1 MNLDALIDSDLRE
14 KDTNSYLADI
24 LKAENERQKNTIN
37 LIASENY
44 PSEIVR
50 LIQASSLT
58 SKYTEGYPGKR
69 YYGGC
74 EFYDELE
81 CYCQELW
88 KDVFSTTY
96 HVNVQPHSGTS
107 ANLAAIAAV
116 VNPGETILSMSLDAG
131 GHLSHGARVSQ
142 VGKLY
147 NIINYGVDQ
156 DGWIDYDEVA
166 KLADQWRPK
175 LIICGASAYSRK
187 IDYFRFA
194 EIARS
199 VDAYL
204 LADIA
209 HIAGLIAANK
219 LPSPFDIAD
228 IITTTTQKTLRGP
241 RGGLVFCIP
250 ELAKKIDSAVFPGTQ
265 GGSLMNVIAA
275 KAACAEEVLEPEFID
290 YIDEVM
296 YNAKTMAERFMSR
309 GYNVITGGTDNHMF
323 LVDLRGTGL
332 TGIDVQNELER
343 NGITLNKNAIPNDP
357 LPPSKTSGIR
367 IGTPAMTTR
376 GWDAY
381 NFCMCADNICNILDK
396 MRAAL

>member
-1 MNLDALIDSDLRE
+1 MKSEFMYTPLDEIYNKELR
-14 KDTNSYLADI
+14 
-24 LKAENERQKNTIN
+24 RQASTVE
-37 LIASENY
+37 LIASENFVSPRVLKY
-44 PSEIVR
+44 LGSEF
-50 LIQASSLT
+50 T
-58 SKYTEGYPGKR
+58 NKYTEGYPGKR

-81 CYCQELW
+81 TYCQELW

-107 ANLAAIAAV
+107 ANLAAISAV
-116 VNPGETILSMSLDAG
+116 VNPGETILSMSLDCG

-147 NIINYGVDQ
+147 NIVNYGVDD
-156 DGWIDYDEVA
+156 DGWIDYNEVA
-166 KLADQWRPK
+166 KLADQCQPK

-187 IDYFRFA
+187 IDYIRFA

-199 VDAYL
+199 VNAYL

-209 HIAGLIAANK
+209 HVAGLIAANK
-219 LPSPFDIAD
+219 LPSPFGYAD
-228 IITTTTQKTLRGP
+228 IITSTTQKTLRGP
-241 RGGLVFCIP
+241 RGGLIFCIP

-296 YNAKTMAERFMSR
+296 YNAKAMAERFMFH

-343 NGITLNKNAIPNDP
+343 NDITLNKNAIPNDP

-367 IGTPAMTTR
+367 IGTPAMTTK
-376 GWDAY
+376 GWKSYD
-381 NFCMCADNICNILDK
+381 FCECADNICYTLDE

>member
-1 MNLDALIDSDLRE
+1 MKSEFMYTLLDEIYNKELR
-14 KDTNSYLADI
+14 
-24 LKAENERQKNTIN
+24 RQASTVE
-37 LIASENY
+37 LIASENFVSPRVLKY
-44 PSEIVR
+44 LGSEF
-50 LIQASSLT
+50 T
-58 SKYTEGYPGKR
+58 NKYTEGYPGKR

-74 EFYDELE
+74 EFYDKLE
-81 CYCQELW
+81 TYCQELW

-107 ANLAAIAAV
+107 ANLAAISAV
-116 VNPGETILSMSLDAG
+116 VNPGETILSMSLDSG
-131 GHLSHGARVSQ
+131 GHLSHGALVSQ

-147 NIINYGVDQ
+147 NIVNYGVDD
-156 DGWIDYDEVA
+156 DGWIDYDKIA
-166 KLADQWRPK
+166 KLAGQCQPK

-187 IDYFRFA
+187 IDYIRFA

-199 VDAYL
+199 VNAYL

-209 HIAGLIAANK
+209 HVAGLIAVNK
-219 LPSPFDIAD
+219 LPSPFGYAD
-228 IITTTTQKTLRGP
+228 IITSTTQKTLRGP
-241 RGGLVFCIP
+241 RGGLIFCIP

-275 KAACAEEVLEPEFID
+275 KAACAEEVLEPKFID

-296 YNAKTMAERFMSR
+296 YNAKAMAERFMSH

-332 TGIDVQNELER
+332 TGIDVQNELEK
-343 NGITLNKNAIPNDP
+343 NDVTLNKNAIPNDP

-367 IGTPAMTTR
+367 IGTPAMTTK
-376 GWDAY
+376 GWRAY
-381 NFCMCADNICNILDK
+381 DFCMCADNICNTLDE

>member
-1 MNLDALIDSDLRE
+1 MRSEFMYTPLDKIYDKELR
-14 KDTNSYLADI
+14 
-24 LKAENERQKNTIN
+24 RQASTVE
-37 LIASENY
+37 LIASENFVSPRVLKY
-44 PSEIVR
+44 LGSEF
-50 LIQASSLT
+50 T

-81 CYCQELW
+81 TYCQNLW

-107 ANLAAIAAV
+107 ANLAAISTV
-116 VNPGETILSMSLDAG
+116 VNPGDTILSMSLDCG

-147 NIINYGVDQ
+147 NIINYGVDD
-156 DGWIDYDEVA
+156 DGWIDYNEVA
-166 KLADQWRPK
+166 KLADQWQPK

-187 IDYFRFA
+187 IDYIRFA

-199 VDAYL
+199 VNAYL

-209 HIAGLIAANK
+209 HVAGLIAANK
-219 LPSPFDIAD
+219 LPSPFGYAD
-228 IITTTTQKTLRGP
+228 IITSTTQKTLRGP
-241 RGGLVFCIP
+241 RGGLIFCIP

-275 KAACAEEVLEPEFID
+275 KAACAEEVLEPEFVD

-296 YNAKTMAERFMSR
+296 YNAKIMAERFISH

-332 TGIDVQNELER
+332 TGIDVQNELEK
-343 NGITLNKNAIPNDP
+343 NNITLNKNAIPNDP

-376 GWDAY
+376 GWKAH
-381 NFCMCADNICNILDK
+381 NFCWCADNICKILDE

>member
-1 MNLDALIDSDLRE
+1 MKSEFMYTPLDEIYNKELR
-14 KDTNSYLADI
+14 
-24 LKAENERQKNTIN
+24 RQASTVE
-37 LIASENY
+37 LIASENFVSPRVLKY
-44 PSEIVR
+44 LGSEF
-50 LIQASSLT
+50 T
-58 SKYTEGYPGKR
+58 NKYTEGYPGKR

-81 CYCQELW
+81 TYCQELW

-107 ANLAAIAAV
+107 ANLAAISAV
-116 VNPGETILSMSLDAG
+116 VNPGETILSMSLDCG
-131 GHLSHGARVSQ
+131 GHLSHGAQVSQ

-147 NIINYGVDQ
+147 NIVNYGVDD
-156 DGWIDYDEVA
+156 DGWIDYDEVT
-166 KLADQWRPK
+166 KLANQYQPK

-187 IDYFRFA
+187 IDYIRFA

-199 VDAYL
+199 VNAYL

-209 HIAGLIAANK
+209 HVAGLIAANK
-219 LPSPFDIAD
+219 LPSPFGYAD
-228 IITTTTQKTLRGP
+228 IITSTTQKTLRGP
-241 RGGLVFCIP
+241 RGGLIFCIP
-250 ELAKKIDSAVFPGTQ
+250 ELAKKIDSAVFPGAQ

-275 KAACAEEVLEPEFID
+275 KAACAEEALEPEFVD

-296 YNAKTMAERFMSR
+296 YNAKAMAARFMSH

-323 LVDLRGTGL
+323 LVDLQGTGL

-376 GWDAY
+376 DWKSY
-381 NFCMCADNICNILDK
+381 NFCECADNICKTLDE

>member
-1 MNLDALIDSDLRE
+1 MKSEFMYTPLDEIYNKELW
-14 KDTNSYLADI
+14 
-24 LKAENERQKNTIN
+24 RQATTVE
-37 LIASENY
+37 LIASENFVSSRILKY
-44 PSEIVR
+44 LGSEF
-50 LIQASSLT
+50 T
-58 SKYTEGYPGKR
+58 NKYTEGYPGKR

-81 CYCQELW
+81 TYCQELW

-107 ANLAAIAAV
+107 ANLAAISAV
-116 VNPGETILSMSLDAG
+116 VNPGETILSMSLDCG

-147 NIINYGVDQ
+147 NIVNYGVDD
-156 DGWIDYDEVA
+156 DGWIDYDEVT
-166 KLADQWRPK
+166 KLANQCQPK

-187 IDYFRFA
+187 IDYIRFA

-199 VDAYL
+199 VNAYL

-209 HIAGLIAANK
+209 HVAGLIAANK
-219 LPSPFDIAD
+219 LPSPFGYAD
-228 IITTTTQKTLRGP
+228 IITSTTQKTLRGP
-241 RGGLVFCIP
+241 RGGLIFCIP

-290 YIDEVM
+290 YIDDVM
-296 YNAKTMAERFMSR
+296 YNAKAMAERFMFH

-332 TGIDVQNELER
+332 TGIDVQNELEK
-343 NGITLNKNAIPNDP
+343 NDVTLNKNAIPNDP

-376 GWDAY
+376 GWKSY
-381 NFCMCADNICNILDK
+381 NFCECADNICKTLDE

>member
-1 MNLDALIDSDLRE
+1 MRSEFMYTPLDEIYNKELW
-14 KDTNSYLADI
+14 
-24 LKAENERQKNTIN
+24 RQATTVE
-37 LIASENY
+37 LIASENFVSPRVLKY
-44 PSEIVR
+44 LGSEF
-50 LIQASSLT
+50 T
-58 SKYTEGYPGKR
+58 NKYTEGYPGKR

-74 EFYDELE
+74 EFYDKLE
-81 CYCQELW
+81 TYCQNLW

-107 ANLAAIAAV
+107 ANLAAISAV
-116 VNPGETILSMSLDAG
+116 VNPGETILSMSLDSG

-147 NIINYGVDQ
+147 NIVNYGVDD
-156 DGWIDYDEVA
+156 DGWIDYDKVA
-166 KLADQWRPK
+166 KLADQWQPK

-187 IDYFRFA
+187 IDYIRFA

-199 VDAYL
+199 VNAYL

-209 HIAGLIAANK
+209 HVAGLIAANK
-219 LPSPFDIAD
+219 LPSPFGYAD
-228 IITTTTQKTLRGP
+228 IITSTTQKTLRGP
-241 RGGLVFCIP
+241 RGGLIFCIP

-296 YNAKTMAERFMSR
+296 YNAKAMAERFMSH

-332 TGIDVQNELER
+332 TGIDVQNELEK
-343 NGITLNKNAIPNDP
+343 NDVTLNKNAIPNDP

-376 GWDAY
+376 GWRAY
-381 NFCMCADNICNILDK
+381 DFCMCADNICNTLDE

>member
-1 MNLDALIDSDLRE
+1 MRSEFMYTPLDDIYDKELR
-14 KDTNSYLADI
+14 
-24 LKAENERQKNTIN
+24 RQASMVE
-37 LIASENY
+37 LIASENFVSPRILKY
-44 PSEIVR
+44 LGSEF
-50 LIQASSLT
+50 T

-74 EFYDELE
+74 EFYDKLE
-81 CYCQELW
+81 TYCQQLW

-107 ANLAAIAAV
+107 ANLAAISAV
-116 VNPGETILSMSLDAG
+116 VNPGETILSMNLDAG

-147 NIINYGVDQ
+147 NIINYGVDD
-156 DGWIDYDEVA
+156 DGWIDYDKVA
-166 KLADQWRPK
+166 KLADQCQPK

-187 IDYFRFA
+187 IDYIRFA

-199 VDAYL
+199 VNAYL

-209 HIAGLIAANK
+209 HVAGLIAANQ
-219 LPSPFDIAD
+219 LPSPFGYAD
-228 IITTTTQKTLRGP
+228 IITSTTQKTLRGP
-241 RGGLVFCIP
+241 RGGLIFCIP

-275 KAACAEEVLEPEFID
+275 KAACAEEVLEPEFIN

-296 YNAKTMAERFMSR
+296 YNAKAMAERFMSH

-343 NGITLNKNAIPNDP
+343 NNITLNKNAIPNDP
-357 LPPSKTSGIR
+357 LPPSKTSGVR

-376 GWDAY
+376 GWEAY
-381 NFCMCADNICNILDK
+381 DFCECADNICKILDE

>member
-1 MNLDALIDSDLRE
+1 MRSEFMYTPLDDIYNKELR
-14 KDTNSYLADI
+14 
-24 LKAENERQKNTIN
+24 RQATMVE
-37 LIASENY
+37 LIASENFVSPRVLKY
-44 PSEIVR
+44 LGSEF
-50 LIQASSLT
+50 T
-58 SKYTEGYPGKR
+58 NKYTEGYPGKR

-107 ANLAAIAAV
+107 ANLAAISAV
-116 VNPGETILSMSLDAG
+116 VNPGETILSMSLDCG

-147 NIINYGVDQ
+147 NIINYGVDD
-156 DGWIDYDEVA
+156 DGWIDYNEVA
-166 KLADQWRPK
+166 KLADQWQPK

-187 IDYFRFA
+187 IDYIRFA

-199 VDAYL
+199 VNAYL

-209 HIAGLIAANK
+209 HVAGLIAANK
-219 LPSPFDIAD
+219 LPSPFGYAD
-228 IITTTTQKTLRGP
+228 IITSTTQKTLRGP
-241 RGGLVFCIP
+241 RGGLIFCIP

-296 YNAKTMAERFMSR
+296 YNAKVMAERFMSH
-309 GYNVITGGTDNHMF
+309 GYNVITSGTDNHMF

-343 NGITLNKNAIPNDP
+343 NDITLNKNAIPNDP
-357 LPPSKTSGIR
+357 LPPNKTSGIR

-376 GWDAY
+376 GWKAHD
-381 NFCMCADNICNILDK
+381 FCWCADNICKTLDE

>member
-1 MNLDALIDSDLRE
+1 MKSEFMYTLLDEIYNKELR
-14 KDTNSYLADI
+14 
-24 LKAENERQKNTIN
+24 RQASTVE
-37 LIASENY
+37 LIASENFVSPRVLKY
-44 PSEIVR
+44 LGSEF
-50 LIQASSLT
+50 T

-81 CYCQELW
+81 TYCQELW

-107 ANLAAIAAV
+107 ANLAAISAV
-116 VNPGETILSMSLDAG
+116 VNPGETILSMSLDCG

-147 NIINYGVDQ
+147 NIVNYGVDD
-156 DGWIDYDEVA
+156 DGWIDYDKVA
-166 KLADQWRPK
+166 KLADQCQPK

-187 IDYFRFA
+187 IDYIRFA

-199 VDAYL
+199 VNAYL

-209 HIAGLIAANK
+209 HVAGLIAANK
-219 LPSPFDIAD
+219 LPSPFGYAD
-228 IITTTTQKTLRGP
+228 IITSTTQKTLRGP
-241 RGGLVFCIP
+241 RGGLIFCVP

-275 KAACAEEVLEPEFID
+275 KAACAEEALEPEFVD

-296 YNAKTMAERFMSR
+296 YNAKAMAARFMSH
-309 GYNVITGGTDNHMF
+309 GYNVITDGTDNHMF
-323 LVDLRGTGL
+323 LVDLQGTGL

-376 GWDAY
+376 GWKSY
-381 NFCMCADNICNILDK
+381 NFCECADNICKTLDE

>member
-1 MNLDALIDSDLRE
+1 MRSEFMYTPLDKIYDKELW
-14 KDTNSYLADI
+14 
-24 LKAENERQKNTIN
+24 RQASTVE
-37 LIASENY
+37 LIASENFVSPRVLKY
-44 PSEIVR
+44 LGSEF
-50 LIQASSLT
+50 T
-58 SKYTEGYPGKR
+58 NKYTEGYPGKR

-107 ANLAAIAAV
+107 ANLAAISAV
-116 VNPGETILSMSLDAG
+116 VNPGETILSMSLDCG

-147 NIINYGVDQ
+147 NIVNYGVDD
-156 DGWIDYDEVA
+156 DGWIDYDKVA
-166 KLADQWRPK
+166 KLANQCQPK

-187 IDYFRFA
+187 IDYIRFA

-199 VDAYL
+199 VNAYL
-204 LADIA
+204 LTDIA
-209 HIAGLIAANK
+209 HVAGLIAANK
-219 LPSPFDIAD
+219 LPSPFGYAD
-228 IITTTTQKTLRGP
+228 IITSTTQKTLRGP
-241 RGGLVFCIP
+241 RGGLIFCIP

-290 YIDEVM
+290 YINEVM
-296 YNAKTMAERFMSR
+296 YNAKAMAERFMSH

-343 NGITLNKNAIPNDP
+343 NDITLNKNAIPNDP

-376 GWDAY
+376 GWKAHD
-381 NFCMCADNICNILDK
+381 FCWCADNICKILDE

>member
-1 MNLDALIDSDLRE
+1 MKSEFMYTPLDEIYAKELR
-14 KDTNSYLADI
+14 
-24 LKAENERQKNTIN
+24 RQASTVE
-37 LIASENY
+37 LIASENFVSPRILKY
-44 PSEIVR
+44 LGSEF
-50 LIQASSLT
+50 T
-58 SKYTEGYPGKR
+58 CKYTEGYPGKR

-74 EFYDELE
+74 EFYDSLE
-81 CYCQELW
+81 TYCQELW

-116 VNPGETILSMSLDAG
+116 VNPGETILSMSLDCG

-187 IDYFRFA
+187 INYIRFA

-199 VDAYL
+199 VNAYL

-209 HIAGLIAANK
+209 HVAGLIAAYK
-219 LPSPFDIAD
+219 LPSPFGYAD
-228 IITTTTQKTLRGP
+228 IITSTTQKTLRGP
-241 RGGLVFCIP
+241 RGGLIFCIP
-250 ELAKKIDSAVFPGTQ
+250 ELAKKIDSAVFPGIQ

-275 KAACAEEVLEPEFID
+275 KAACAEEALEPEFTD
-290 YIDEVM
+290 YINEVI
-296 YNAKTMAERFMSR
+296 YNAKAMAERFMSR

-376 GWDAY
+376 GWQAY
-381 NFCMCADNICNILDK
+381 DFCTCADNICNILDK

>member
-1 MNLDALIDSDLRE
+1 MRSEFMYTPLD
-14 KDTNSYLADI
+14 DI
-24 LKAENERQKNTIN
+24 YNKELQRQASTVE
-37 LIASENY
+37 LIASENFVSPRVLKY
-44 PSEIVR
+44 LGSEF
-50 LIQASSLT
+50 T
-58 SKYTEGYPGKR
+58 NKYTEGYPGKR

-96 HVNVQPHSGTS
+96 HVNVQPHSGTT
-107 ANLAAIAAV
+107 ANLAAISAV
-116 VNPGETILSMSLDAG
+116 VNPGETILSMSLDCG

-147 NIINYGVDQ
+147 NIVNYGVDD
-156 DGWIDYDEVA
+156 DGWIDYNEVA
-166 KLADQWRPK
+166 KLADQWQPK

-187 IDYFRFA
+187 IDYIRFA

-199 VDAYL
+199 VNAYL

-209 HIAGLIAANK
+209 HVAGLIAANK
-219 LPSPFDIAD
+219 LPSPFGYAD
-228 IITTTTQKTLRGP
+228 IITSTTQKTLRGP
-241 RGGLVFCIP
+241 RGGLIFCIP

-275 KAACAEEVLEPEFID
+275 KAACAEEVFEPEFRD

-296 YNAKTMAERFMSR
+296 YNAKAMAERFMSH

-332 TGIDVQNELER
+332 TGIDVQNELEK
-343 NGITLNKNAIPNDP
+343 NNITLNKNAIPNDP

-376 GWDAY
+376 GWKAY
-381 NFCMCADNICNILDK
+381 DFCWYADKICKILDE

>member
-1 MNLDALIDSDLRE
+1 MRSEFMYTPLDKIYNKELR
-14 KDTNSYLADI
+14 
-24 LKAENERQKNTIN
+24 RQASTIE
-37 LIASENY
+37 LIASENFVSPRVLKY
-44 PSEIVR
+44 LGSEF
-50 LIQASSLT
+50 T

-81 CYCQELW
+81 TYCQELW

-107 ANLAAIAAV
+107 ANLAAISAV
-116 VNPGETILSMSLDAG
+116 VNPGETILSMSLDSG

-147 NIINYGVDQ
+147 NIVSYGVDD
-156 DGWIDYDEVA
+156 DGWINYDKVA
-166 KLADQWRPK
+166 KLADQCQPK

-187 IDYFRFA
+187 IDYIRFA

-199 VDAYL
+199 VNAYL

-209 HIAGLIAANK
+209 HVAGLIAANK
-219 LPSPFDIAD
+219 LPSPFGYAD
-228 IITTTTQKTLRGP
+228 IITSTTQKTLRGP
-241 RGGLVFCIP
+241 RGGLIFCAP

-296 YNAKTMAERFMSR
+296 YNAKAMAERFMFH
-309 GYNVITGGTDNHMF
+309 GYNVITRGTDNHMF

-343 NGITLNKNAIPNDP
+343 NDITLNKNAIPNDP

-376 GWDAY
+376 GWKSH
-381 NFCMCADNICNILDK
+381 NFCECADNICKILDE

>member
-1 MNLDALIDSDLRE
+1 MRSEFMYTPLD
-14 KDTNSYLADI
+14 DI
-24 LKAENERQKNTIN
+24 YNKELWRQASTVE
-37 LIASENY
+37 LIASENFVSPRILKY
-44 PSEIVR
+44 LGSEF
-50 LIQASSLT
+50 T

-81 CYCQELW
+81 TYCQDLW

-107 ANLAAIAAV
+107 ANLAAISAV
-116 VNPGETILSMSLDAG
+116 VNPGETILSMSLDCG

-147 NIINYGVDQ
+147 NIINYGVDD
-156 DGWIDYDEVA
+156 DGWIDYNEVA
-166 KLADQWRPK
+166 KLADQWQPK

-187 IDYFRFA
+187 IDYIRFA

-199 VDAYL
+199 VNAYL

-209 HIAGLIAANK
+209 HVAGLIAANQ
-219 LPSPFDIAD
+219 LPSPFGYAD
-228 IITTTTQKTLRGP
+228 IITSTTQKTLRGP
-241 RGGLVFCIP
+241 RGGLIFCIP

-296 YNAKTMAERFMSR
+296 YNAKAMAERFMSH

-343 NGITLNKNAIPNDP
+343 NDITLNKNAIPNDP

-376 GWDAY
+376 GWKAHD
-381 NFCMCADNICNILDK
+381 FCWCADNICKILDE

>member
-1 MNLDALIDSDLRE
+1 MKSEFMYTPLDDIYDKELR
-14 KDTNSYLADI
+14 
-24 LKAENERQKNTIN
+24 RQASTVE
-37 LIASENY
+37 LIASENFVSPRVLKY
-44 PSEIVR
+44 LGSEF
-50 LIQASSLT
+50 T
-58 SKYTEGYPGKR
+58 NKYTEGYPGKR

-74 EFYDELE
+74 EFYDKLE
-81 CYCQELW
+81 TYCQELW

-107 ANLAAIAAV
+107 ANLAAISAV
-116 VNPGETILSMSLDAG
+116 VNPGETILSMSLDSG
-131 GHLSHGARVSQ
+131 GHLSHGALVSQ

-147 NIINYGVDQ
+147 NIVNYGVDD
-156 DGWIDYDEVA
+156 DGWIDYDKVA
-166 KLADQWRPK
+166 KLADQCQPK

-187 IDYFRFA
+187 IDYIRFA

-199 VDAYL
+199 VNAYL

-209 HIAGLIAANK
+209 HVAGLIAANK
-219 LPSPFDIAD
+219 LPSPFGYAD
-228 IITTTTQKTLRGP
+228 IITSTTQKTLRGP
-241 RGGLVFCIP
+241 RGGLIFCVP

-275 KAACAEEVLEPEFID
+275 KAACAEEALEPEFVD

-296 YNAKTMAERFMSR
+296 YNAKAMAARFMSH
-309 GYNVITGGTDNHMF
+309 GYNVITDGTDNHMF
-323 LVDLRGTGL
+323 LVDLQGTGL

-376 GWDAY
+376 GWKSY
-381 NFCMCADNICNILDK
+381 NFCECADNICKTLDE

>member
-1 MNLDALIDSDLRE
+1 MRSEFMYTPLDEIYDKELQ
-14 KDTNSYLADI
+14 
-24 LKAENERQKNTIN
+24 RQASTVE
-37 LIASENY
+37 LIASENFVSPRILKY
-44 PSEIVR
+44 LGSEF
-50 LIQASSLT
+50 T
-58 SKYTEGYPGKR
+58 NKYTEGYPGKR

-81 CYCQELW
+81 TYCQDLW

-107 ANLAAIAAV
+107 ANLAVISAV
-116 VNPGETILSMSLDAG
+116 VNPGETILSMSLDCG

-147 NIINYGVDQ
+147 NIVNYGVDN
-156 DGWIDYDEVA
+156 DGWIDYNKVA
-166 KLADQWRPK
+166 KLADQCQPK

-187 IDYFRFA
+187 IDYTRFA

-199 VDAYL
+199 VNAYL

-209 HIAGLIAANK
+209 HVAGLIAANK
-219 LPSPFDIAD
+219 LPSPFGYAD
-228 IITTTTQKTLRGP
+228 IITSTTQKTLRGP
-241 RGGLVFCIP
+241 RGGLILCIP

-296 YNAKTMAERFMSR
+296 YNAKAMAERFMSH

-343 NGITLNKNAIPNDP
+343 NDITLNKNAIPNDP

-376 GWDAY
+376 GWKSYD
-381 NFCMCADNICNILDK
+381 FCECADNICKILDE

>member
-1 MNLDALIDSDLRE
+1 MKSEFMYTPLDDIYDKELR
-14 KDTNSYLADI
+14 
-24 LKAENERQKNTIN
+24 RQASTVE
-37 LIASENY
+37 LIASENFVSPRVLKY
-44 PSEIVR
+44 LGSEF
-50 LIQASSLT
+50 T
-58 SKYTEGYPGKR
+58 NKYTEGYPGKR

-74 EFYDELE
+74 EFYDKLE
-81 CYCQELW
+81 TYCQELW

-107 ANLAAIAAV
+107 ANLAAISAV
-116 VNPGETILSMSLDAG
+116 VNPGETILSMSLDSG
-131 GHLSHGARVSQ
+131 GHLSHGALVSQ

-147 NIINYGVDQ
+147 NIVNYGVDD
-156 DGWIDYDEVA
+156 DGWIDYDKIA
-166 KLADQWRPK
+166 KLAGQCQPK

-187 IDYFRFA
+187 IDYIRFA

-199 VDAYL
+199 VNAYL

-209 HIAGLIAANK
+209 HVAGLIAVNK
-219 LPSPFDIAD
+219 LPSPFGYAD
-228 IITTTTQKTLRGP
+228 IITSTTQKTLRGP
-241 RGGLVFCIP
+241 RGGLIFCIP

-275 KAACAEEVLEPEFID
+275 KAACAEEALEPKFID

-296 YNAKTMAERFMSR
+296 YNAKAMAERFMSH

-332 TGIDVQNELER
+332 TGIDVQNELEK
-343 NGITLNKNAIPNDP
+343 NDVTLNKNAIPNDP

-367 IGTPAMTTR
+367 IGTPAMTTK
-376 GWDAY
+376 GWRAY
-381 NFCMCADNICNILDK
+381 DFCMCADNICNTLDE

>member
-1 MNLDALIDSDLRE
+1 MYTPLDKIYNKELR
-14 KDTNSYLADI
+14 
-24 LKAENERQKNTIN
+24 RQASTVE
-37 LIASENY
+37 LIASENFVSHRVLKY
-44 PSEIVR
+44 LGSEF
-50 LIQASSLT
+50 T
-58 SKYTEGYPGKR
+58 NKYTEGYPGKR

-81 CYCQELW
+81 AYCQELW

-107 ANLAAIAAV
+107 ANLAAISAV
-116 VNPGETILSMSLDAG
+116 VSPGETILSMSLDCG

-147 NIINYGVDQ
+147 NIVNYGVDD
-156 DGWIDYDEVA
+156 DGWIDYNEVA
-166 KLADQWRPK
+166 KLANQWQPK

-187 IDYFRFA
+187 IDYIRFA

-199 VDAYL
+199 VNAYL

-209 HIAGLIAANK
+209 HVAGLIATNK
-219 LPSPFDIAD
+219 LPSPFGYAD
-228 IITTTTQKTLRGP
+228 IITSTTQKTLRGP
-241 RGGLVFCIP
+241 RGGLIFCIP
-250 ELAKKIDSAVFPGTQ
+250 ELAKKIDSAVFPATQ

-296 YNAKTMAERFMSR
+296 YNAKVMAERFMSH

-332 TGIDVQNELER
+332 TGIDVQNELEK
-343 NGITLNKNAIPNDP
+343 NNITLNKNAIPNDP
-357 LPPSKTSGIR
+357 LPPNKTSGIR

-376 GWDAY
+376 GWKAH
-381 NFCMCADNICNILDK
+381 NFCWCADNICKILDE

>member
-1 MNLDALIDSDLRE
+1 MRSEFMYTPLDEIYNKELR
-14 KDTNSYLADI
+14 
-24 LKAENERQKNTIN
+24 RQASTVE
-37 LIASENY
+37 LIASENFVSPKVLKY
-44 PSEIVR
+44 LGSEF
-50 LIQASSLT
+50 T
-58 SKYTEGYPGKR
+58 NKYTEGYPGKR

-81 CYCQELW
+81 TYCQDLW
-88 KDVFSTTY
+88 KVVFSTTY

-107 ANLAAIAAV
+107 ANLAAISAV
-116 VNPGETILSMSLDAG
+116 VNPGETILSMSLDCG

-147 NIINYGVDQ
+147 NIVNYGVDD
-156 DGWIDYDEVA
+156 DGWIDYDKVA
-166 KLADQWRPK
+166 KLADQCQPK

-187 IDYFRFA
+187 IDYIRFA

-199 VDAYL
+199 VNAYL

-209 HIAGLIAANK
+209 HVAGLIAANK
-219 LPSPFDIAD
+219 LPSPFGYAD
-228 IITTTTQKTLRGP
+228 IITSTTQKTLRGP
-241 RGGLVFCIP
+241 RGGLIFCIP

-275 KAACAEEVLEPEFID
+275 KAACAEEALEPEFVD

-296 YNAKTMAERFMSR
+296 YNAKAMAERFMSH

-343 NGITLNKNAIPNDP
+343 NDITLNKNAIPNDP

-376 GWDAY
+376 GWKAY
-381 NFCMCADNICNILDK
+381 DFCKCADNICNTLDE

>member
-1 MNLDALIDSDLRE
+1 MRSEFMYTPLDEIYDKELR
-14 KDTNSYLADI
+14 
-24 LKAENERQKNTIN
+24 RQATTVE
-37 LIASENY
+37 LIASENFVSPRILKY
-44 PSEIVR
+44 LGSEF
-50 LIQASSLT
+50 T
-58 SKYTEGYPGKR
+58 NKYTEGYPGKR

-74 EFYDELE
+74 EFYDKLE
-81 CYCQELW
+81 TYCQELW

-107 ANLAAIAAV
+107 ANLAAISAV
-116 VNPGETILSMSLDAG
+116 VNSGETILSMSLDCG

-147 NIINYGVDQ
+147 NIVNYGVDD
-156 DGWIDYDEVA
+156 DGWIDYDKVA
-166 KLADQWRPK
+166 KLADRCQPK

-187 IDYFRFA
+187 IDYIRFA

-199 VDAYL
+199 VNAYL

-209 HIAGLIAANK
+209 HVAGLIAANQ
-219 LPSPFDIAD
+219 LPSPFGYAD
-228 IITTTTQKTLRGP
+228 IITSTTQKTLRGP
-241 RGGLVFCIP
+241 RGGLIFCIP

-296 YNAKTMAERFMSR
+296 YNARVMAERFMSN

-332 TGIDVQNELER
+332 TGIDVQNKLER
-343 NGITLNKNAIPNDP
+343 NDITLNKNAIPNDP

-376 GWDAY
+376 GWHAH
-381 NFCMCADNICNILDK
+381 NFCECADNICHILNE

>member
-1 MNLDALIDSDLRE
+1 MRSEFMYTPLDDIYNKELR
-14 KDTNSYLADI
+14 
-24 LKAENERQKNTIN
+24 RQATTVE
-37 LIASENY
+37 LIASENFVSPRVLKY
-44 PSEIVR
+44 LGSKF
-50 LIQASSLT
+50 T
-58 SKYTEGYPGKR
+58 NKYTEGYPGKR

-74 EFYDELE
+74 EFYDSLE

-107 ANLAAIAAV
+107 ANLAAISAV
-116 VNPGETILSMSLDAG
+116 VNPGETILSMSLDCG

-147 NIINYGVDQ
+147 NIINYGVDD
-156 DGWIDYDEVA
+156 DGWIDYNEVA
-166 KLADQWRPK
+166 KLADQWQPK

-187 IDYFRFA
+187 IDYIRFA

-199 VDAYL
+199 VNAYL

-209 HIAGLIAANK
+209 HVAGLIAANK
-219 LPSPFDIAD
+219 LPSPFGYAD
-228 IITTTTQKTLRGP
+228 IITSTTQKTLRGP
-241 RGGLVFCIP
+241 RGGLIFCIP

-296 YNAKTMAERFMSR
+296 YNAKVMAERFMSH

-343 NGITLNKNAIPNDP
+343 NDITLNKNAIPNDP

-367 IGTPAMTTR
+367 IGTSAMTTR
-376 GWDAY
+376 GWKAHD
-381 NFCMCADNICNILDK
+381 FCWCADNICKILDE

>member
-1 MNLDALIDSDLRE
+1 MGGAPQVKSEFMYTPLD
-14 KDTNSYLADI
+14 DI
-24 LKAENERQKNTIN
+24 YNKELQRQASTVE
-37 LIASENY
+37 LIASENFVSPRILKY
-44 PSEIVR
+44 LGSEF
-50 LIQASSLT
+50 T
-58 SKYTEGYPGKR
+58 CKYTEGYPGKR

-74 EFYDELE
+74 EFYDSLE

-107 ANLAAIAAV
+107 ANLAAISAV
-116 VNPGETILSMSLDAG
+116 VNPGETILSMSLDCG

-147 NIINYGVDQ
+147 NIINYGVDD
-156 DGWIDYDEVA
+156 DGWIDYNEVA
-166 KLADQWRPK
+166 KLADQWQPK

-187 IDYFRFA
+187 IDYIRFA
-194 EIARS
+194 EIARN
-199 VDAYL
+199 VNAYL

-209 HIAGLIAANK
+209 HIAGLIAANQ
-219 LPSPFDIAD
+219 LPSPFGYAD
-228 IITTTTQKTLRGP
+228 IITSTTQKTLRGP
-241 RGGLVFCIP
+241 RGGLIFCIP

-275 KAACAEEVLEPEFID
+275 KAACAEEVLESEFID

-296 YNAKTMAERFMSR
+296 YNAKAMAERFMSH

-343 NGITLNKNAIPNDP
+343 NDITLNKNAIPNDP

-376 GWDAY
+376 GWKAY
-381 NFCMCADNICNILDK
+381 DFCECADNICKILDE

>member
-1 MNLDALIDSDLRE
+1 MRSEFMYTPLD
-14 KDTNSYLADI
+14 DI
-24 LKAENERQKNTIN
+24 YNKELQRQASTVE
-37 LIASENY
+37 LIASENFVSPRVLKY
-44 PSEIVR
+44 LGSEF
-50 LIQASSLT
+50 T
-58 SKYTEGYPGKR
+58 NKYTEGYPGKR

-96 HVNVQPHSGTS
+96 HVNVQPHSGTT
-107 ANLAAIAAV
+107 ANLAAISAV
-116 VNPGETILSMSLDAG
+116 VNPGETILSMSLDCG

-147 NIINYGVDQ
+147 NIINYGVDD
-156 DGWIDYDEVA
+156 DGWIDYNEVA
-166 KLADQWRPK
+166 KLADQWQPK

-187 IDYFRFA
+187 IDYIRFA

-199 VDAYL
+199 VNAYL

-209 HIAGLIAANK
+209 HVAGLIAANK
-219 LPSPFDIAD
+219 LPSPFGYAD
-228 IITTTTQKTLRGP
+228 IITSTTQKTLRGP
-241 RGGLVFCIP
+241 RGGLIFCIP

-275 KAACAEEVLEPEFID
+275 KAACAEEVFEPEFRD

-296 YNAKTMAERFMSR
+296 YNAKAMAERFMSH

-332 TGIDVQNELER
+332 TGIDVQNELEK
-343 NGITLNKNAIPNDP
+343 NNITLNKNAIPNDP

-376 GWDAY
+376 GWKAY
-381 NFCMCADNICNILDK
+381 DFCWYADKICKILDE

>member
-1 MNLDALIDSDLRE
+1 MRSEFMYTPLDKIYDKELR
-14 KDTNSYLADI
+14 
-24 LKAENERQKNTIN
+24 RQATTVE
-37 LIASENY
+37 LIASENFVSPRVLKY
-44 PSEIVR
+44 LGSEF
-50 LIQASSLT
+50 T
-58 SKYTEGYPGKR
+58 NKYTEGYPGKR

-74 EFYDELE
+74 EFYDSLE

-107 ANLAAIAAV
+107 ANLAAISAV
-116 VNPGETILSMSLDAG
+116 VNPGETILSMSLDCG

-147 NIINYGVDQ
+147 NIVNYGVDD
-156 DGWIDYDEVA
+156 DGWIDYDKVA
-166 KLADQWRPK
+166 KLANQCQPK

-187 IDYFRFA
+187 IDYIRFA

-199 VDAYL
+199 VNAYL
-204 LADIA
+204 LTDIA
-209 HIAGLIAANK
+209 HVAGLIAANK
-219 LPSPFDIAD
+219 LPSPFGYAD
-228 IITTTTQKTLRGP
+228 IITSTTQKTLRGP
-241 RGGLVFCIP
+241 RGGLIFCIP

-290 YIDEVM
+290 YINEVM
-296 YNAKTMAERFMSR
+296 YNAKAMAERFMSH

-343 NGITLNKNAIPNDP
+343 NDITLNKNAIPNDP

-376 GWDAY
+376 GWKAHD
-381 NFCMCADNICNILDK
+381 FCWCADNICKILDE

>member
-1 MNLDALIDSDLRE
+1 MKSEFMYTPLDRIYDQELW
-14 KDTNSYLADI
+14 
-24 LKAENERQKNTIN
+24 RQASTVE
-37 LIASENY
+37 LIASENFVSPRILKY
-44 PSEIVR
+44 LGSEF
-50 LIQASSLT
+50 T
-58 SKYTEGYPGKR
+58 NKYTEGFPGKR

-81 CYCQELW
+81 TYCQELW
-88 KDVFSTTY
+88 KDVFSTIY

-107 ANLAAIAAV
+107 ANLAAISAV
-116 VNPGETILSMSLDAG
+116 VNPGETILSMSLDCG

-199 VDAYL
+199 VNAYL

-209 HIAGLIAANK
+209 HVAGLIAANK
-219 LPSPFDIAD
+219 LPSPFGCAD
-228 IITTTTQKTLRGP
+228 IITSTTQKTLRGP
-241 RGGLVFCIP
+241 RGGLIFCIS

-275 KAACAEEVLEPEFID
+275 KAACAEEVLEPEFTD

-296 YNAKTMAERFMSR
+296 YNAKAMAERFMSR
-309 GYNVITGGTDNHMF
+309 DYNVITGGTDNHMF

-332 TGIDVQNELER
+332 TGIDVQNELEK

-376 GWDAY
+376 GWEAY
-381 NFCMCADNICNILDK
+381 DFCMCADNICNILDK

>member
-1 MNLDALIDSDLRE
+1 MRPEFMYTPLDGIYDKELR
-14 KDTNSYLADI
+14 
-24 LKAENERQKNTIN
+24 RQASTVE
-37 LIASENY
+37 LIASENFVSPRILKY
-44 PSEIVR
+44 LGSEF
-50 LIQASSLT
+50 T
-58 SKYTEGYPGKR
+58 NKYTEGYPGRR

-74 EFYDELE
+74 EFYDQLE
-81 CYCQELW
+81 TYCQELW

-116 VNPGETILSMSLDAG
+116 ANPGETIFSMSLDCG

-187 IDYFRFA
+187 IDYIRFA

-199 VDAYL
+199 VNAYL

-209 HIAGLIAANK
+209 HVAGLIAANK
-219 LPSPFDIAD
+219 LPSPFGLAD

-241 RGGLVFCIP
+241 RGGLIFCIP

-275 KAACAEEVLEPEFID
+275 KAACAEEALEPEFTD

-296 YNAKTMAERFMSR
+296 YNAKAMAERFMSR

-332 TGIDVQNELER
+332 TGIDVQNELEED
-343 NGITLNKNAIPNDP
+343 GITLNKNAIPNDS

>member
-1 MNLDALIDSDLRE
+1 MRSEFMYTPLDEIYNKELR
-14 KDTNSYLADI
+14 
-24 LKAENERQKNTIN
+24 RQASTVE
-37 LIASENY
+37 LIASENFVSPRVLKY
-44 PSEIVR
+44 LGSEF
-50 LIQASSLT
+50 T
-58 SKYTEGYPGKR
+58 NKYTEGYPGKR

-81 CYCQELW
+81 AYCQELW

-107 ANLAAIAAV
+107 ANLAAISAV
-116 VNPGETILSMSLDAG
+116 TNPGETILSMSLDSG

-147 NIINYGVDQ
+147 NIISYGVDD
-156 DGWIDYDEVA
+156 DGWIDYNEVA
-166 KLADQWRPK
+166 KLANQCQPK

-187 IDYFRFA
+187 IDYIRFA

-199 VDAYL
+199 VNAYL

-219 LPSPFDIAD
+219 LPSPFGYAD
-228 IITTTTQKTLRGP
+228 IITSTTQKTLRGP
-241 RGGLVFCIP
+241 RGGLIFCIP

-265 GGSLMNVIAA
+265 GGSLMNIIAA

-296 YNAKTMAERFMSR
+296 YNAKVMAERFMSH

-332 TGIDVQNELER
+332 TGIDVQNELEK
-343 NGITLNKNAIPNDP
+343 NDITLNKNAIPNDP

-367 IGTPAMTTR
+367 IGTPAMTTK
-376 GWDAY
+376 GWKAH
-381 NFCMCADNICNILDK
+381 NFCWCADNICKILDE

>member
-1 MNLDALIDSDLRE
+1 MKSEFMYTPLDDIYDKELR
-14 KDTNSYLADI
+14 
-24 LKAENERQKNTIN
+24 RQASTVE
-37 LIASENY
+37 LIASENFVSPRVLKY
-44 PSEIVR
+44 LGSEF
-50 LIQASSLT
+50 T
-58 SKYTEGYPGKR
+58 NKYTEGYPGKR

-74 EFYDELE
+74 EFYDKLE
-81 CYCQELW
+81 TYCQELW

-107 ANLAAIAAV
+107 ANLAAISAV
-116 VNPGETILSMSLDAG
+116 VNPGETILSMSLDSG
-131 GHLSHGARVSQ
+131 GHLSHGALVSQ

-147 NIINYGVDQ
+147 NIVNYGVDD
-156 DGWIDYDEVA
+156 DGWIDYDKVA
-166 KLADQWRPK
+166 KLADQCQPK

-187 IDYFRFA
+187 IDYIRFA

-199 VDAYL
+199 VNAYL

-209 HIAGLIAANK
+209 HVAGLIAANK
-219 LPSPFDIAD
+219 LPSPFGYAD
-228 IITTTTQKTLRGP
+228 IITSTTQKTLRGP
-241 RGGLVFCIP
+241 RGGLIFCVP

-275 KAACAEEVLEPEFID
+275 KAACAEEALEPEFVD

-296 YNAKTMAERFMSR
+296 YNAKAMAARFMSH
-309 GYNVITGGTDNHMF
+309 GYNVITDGTDNHMF

-376 GWDAY
+376 GWKSY
-381 NFCMCADNICNILDK
+381 NFCECADNICKTLDE

>member
-1 MNLDALIDSDLRE
+1 MRSEFMYTPLDDIYNKELR
-14 KDTNSYLADI
+14 
-24 LKAENERQKNTIN
+24 RQATTVE
-37 LIASENY
+37 LIASENFVSPRVLKY
-44 PSEIVR
+44 LGSEF
-50 LIQASSLT
+50 T
-58 SKYTEGYPGKR
+58 NKYTEGYPGKR

-74 EFYDELE
+74 EFYDSLE

-107 ANLAAIAAV
+107 ANLAAISAV
-116 VNPGETILSMSLDAG
+116 VNPGETILSMSLDCG

-147 NIINYGVDQ
+147 NIINYGVDD
-156 DGWIDYDEVA
+156 DGWIDYNEVA
-166 KLADQWRPK
+166 KLADQWQPK

-187 IDYFRFA
+187 IDYIRFA

-199 VDAYL
+199 VNAYL

-209 HIAGLIAANK
+209 HVAGLIAANK
-219 LPSPFDIAD
+219 LPSPFGYAD
-228 IITTTTQKTLRGP
+228 IITSTTQKTLRGP
-241 RGGLVFCIP
+241 RGGLIFCIP
-250 ELAKKIDSAVFPGTQ
+250 ELTKKIDSAVFPGTQ

-296 YNAKTMAERFMSR
+296 YNAKVMAERFMSH

-343 NGITLNKNAIPNDP
+343 NDITLNKNAIPNDP

-367 IGTPAMTTR
+367 IGTSAMTTR
-376 GWDAY
+376 GWKAHD
-381 NFCMCADNICNILDK
+381 FCWCADNICKILDE

>member
-1 MNLDALIDSDLRE
+1 MRSEFMYTPLDKIYNKELR
-14 KDTNSYLADI
+14 
-24 LKAENERQKNTIN
+24 RQASTVE
-37 LIASENY
+37 LIASENFVSPRVLKY
-44 PSEIVR
+44 LGSEF
-50 LIQASSLT
+50 T
-58 SKYTEGYPGKR
+58 NKYTEGYPGKR

-81 CYCQELW
+81 TYCQNLW

-107 ANLAAIAAV
+107 ANLAAIFAV
-116 VNPGETILSMSLDAG
+116 VNPGETILSMSLDCG
-131 GHLSHGARVSQ
+131 GHLSHGAQVSQ

-147 NIINYGVDQ
+147 NIVNYGVDD
-156 DGWIDYDEVA
+156 DGWIDYDKVA
-166 KLADQWRPK
+166 KLADQCQPK

-187 IDYFRFA
+187 IDYIRFA

-199 VDAYL
+199 VNAYL

-209 HIAGLIAANK
+209 HVAGLIAANK
-219 LPSPFDIAD
+219 LPSPFGYAD
-228 IITTTTQKTLRGP
+228 IITSTTQKTLRGP
-241 RGGLVFCIP
+241 RGGLIFCIP

-296 YNAKTMAERFMSR
+296 YNARAMAARFMSH

-332 TGIDVQNELER
+332 TGIDVQNELEK
-343 NGITLNKNAIPNDP
+343 NNITLNKNAIPNDP

-376 GWDAY
+376 GWKSYD
-381 NFCMCADNICNILDK
+381 FCECADNICKILDE

>member
-1 MNLDALIDSDLRE
+1 MRSEFMYTPLDDIYDKELR
-14 KDTNSYLADI
+14 
-24 LKAENERQKNTIN
+24 RQASTVE
-37 LIASENY
+37 LIASENFVSPRILKY
-44 PSEIVR
+44 LGSEF
-50 LIQASSLT
+50 T

-74 EFYDELE
+74 EFYDKLE
-81 CYCQELW
+81 TYCQELW

-107 ANLAAIAAV
+107 ANLAAISAV
-116 VNPGETILSMSLDAG
+116 VNPGETILSMSLDCG

-147 NIINYGVDQ
+147 NIINYGVDD
-156 DGWIDYDEVA
+156 DGWIDYNEVA
-166 KLADQWRPK
+166 KLADQWQPK

-187 IDYFRFA
+187 IDYIRFA

-199 VDAYL
+199 VNAYL

-209 HIAGLIAANK
+209 HVAGLIAANK
-219 LPSPFDIAD
+219 LPSPFGYAD
-228 IITTTTQKTLRGP
+228 IITSTTQKTLRGP
-241 RGGLVFCIP
+241 RGGLIFCIP

-275 KAACAEEVLEPEFID
+275 KAACAEEALESEFID

-296 YNAKTMAERFMSR
+296 YNAKVMAERFMSH

-343 NGITLNKNAIPNDP
+343 NDITLNKNAIPNDL

-376 GWDAY
+376 GWKAHD
-381 NFCMCADNICNILDK
+381 FCWCADNICKTLDE

>member
-1 MNLDALIDSDLRE
+1 MKSEFMYTPLDEIYNNELR
-14 KDTNSYLADI
+14 
-24 LKAENERQKNTIN
+24 RQATTVE
-37 LIASENY
+37 LIASENFVSPRILKY
-44 PSEIVR
+44 LGSEF
-50 LIQASSLT
+50 T
-58 SKYTEGYPGKR
+58 NKYTEGYPGKR

-81 CYCQELW
+81 AYCQELW

-107 ANLAAIAAV
+107 ANLAAISAV
-116 VNPGETILSMSLDAG
+116 VNPGETILSMNLDCG

-147 NIINYGVDQ
+147 NIVNYGVDD
-156 DGWIDYDEVA
+156 DGWIDYDKVA
-166 KLADQWRPK
+166 KLADQCQPK

-187 IDYFRFA
+187 IDYIRFA

-199 VDAYL
+199 VNAYL

-209 HIAGLIAANK
+209 HVAGLIATNK
-219 LPSPFDIAD
+219 LPSPFGYAD
-228 IITTTTQKTLRGP
+228 IITSTTQKTLRGP
-241 RGGLVFCIP
+241 RGGLIFCIP

-275 KAACAEEVLEPEFID
+275 KAACAEEALEPEFVD

-296 YNAKTMAERFMSR
+296 YNAKAMAARFMSH
-309 GYNVITGGTDNHMF
+309 GYNVITDGTDNHMF

-376 GWDAY
+376 DWKSY
-381 NFCMCADNICNILDK
+381 NFCECADNICKTLDE

>member
-1 MNLDALIDSDLRE
+1 MRSEFMYTPLD
-14 KDTNSYLADI
+14 DI
-24 LKAENERQKNTIN
+24 YNKELWRQASTVE
-37 LIASENY
+37 LIASENFVSPRILKY
-44 PSEIVR
+44 LGSEF
-50 LIQASSLT
+50 T

-81 CYCQELW
+81 TYCQDLW

-107 ANLAAIAAV
+107 ANLAAISAV
-116 VNPGETILSMSLDAG
+116 VNPGETILSMSLDCG

-147 NIINYGVDQ
+147 NIINYGVDD
-156 DGWIDYDEVA
+156 DGWIDYNEVA
-166 KLADQWRPK
+166 KLADQWQPK

-187 IDYFRFA
+187 IDYIRFA

-199 VDAYL
+199 VNAYL

-209 HIAGLIAANK
+209 HVAGLIAANQ
-219 LPSPFDIAD
+219 LPSPFGYAD
-228 IITTTTQKTLRGP
+228 IITSTTQKTLRGP
-241 RGGLVFCIP
+241 RGGLIFCIP

-296 YNAKTMAERFMSR
+296 YNAKAMAERFMSH

-323 LVDLRGTGL
+323 LVDLRETGL

-343 NGITLNKNAIPNDP
+343 NDITLNKNAIPNDP

-376 GWDAY
+376 GWKAHD
-381 NFCMCADNICNILDK
+381 FCWCADNICKILDE

>member
-1 MNLDALIDSDLRE
+1 MKSEFMYTPLDEIYNKELR
-14 KDTNSYLADI
+14 
-24 LKAENERQKNTIN
+24 RQASTVE
-37 LIASENY
+37 LIASENFVSPRVLKY
-44 PSEIVR
+44 LGSEF
-50 LIQASSLT
+50 T
-58 SKYTEGYPGKR
+58 NKYTEGFPGKR

-74 EFYDELE
+74 EFYDKLE
-81 CYCQELW
+81 TYCQELW

-107 ANLAAIAAV
+107 ANLAAISAV
-116 VNPGETILSMSLDAG
+116 VNPSETILSMNLDCG

-147 NIINYGVDQ
+147 NIVNYGVDD
-156 DGWIDYDEVA
+156 DGWIDYDEVT
-166 KLADQWRPK
+166 KLANQCQPK

-187 IDYFRFA
+187 IDYIRFA

-199 VDAYL
+199 VNAYL

-209 HIAGLIAANK
+209 HVAGLIAANK
-219 LPSPFDIAD
+219 LPSPFGYAD
-228 IITTTTQKTLRGP
+228 IITSTTQKTLRGP
-241 RGGLVFCIP
+241 RGGLIFCVP

-275 KAACAEEVLEPEFID
+275 KAACAEEALEPEFVD

-296 YNAKTMAERFMSR
+296 YNAKAMAARFMSH

-343 NGITLNKNAIPNDP
+343 NDITLNKNAIPNDP

-376 GWDAY
+376 GWKSY
-381 NFCMCADNICNILDK
+381 NFCECADNICKTLDE

>member
-1 MNLDALIDSDLRE
+1 MRSEFMYTPLD
-14 KDTNSYLADI
+14 DI
-24 LKAENERQKNTIN
+24 YDKELQRQASMVE
-37 LIASENY
+37 LIASENFVSPRILKY
-44 PSEIVR
+44 LGSEF
-50 LIQASSLT
+50 T

-74 EFYDELE
+74 EFYDKLE
-81 CYCQELW
+81 TYCQQLW

-107 ANLAAIAAV
+107 ANLAAISAV
-116 VNPGETILSMSLDAG
+116 VNPGETILSMNLDAG

-147 NIINYGVDQ
+147 NIINYGVDD
-156 DGWIDYDEVA
+156 DGWIDYDKVA
-166 KLADQWRPK
+166 KLADQCQPK

-187 IDYFRFA
+187 IDYIRFA

-199 VDAYL
+199 VNAYL

-209 HIAGLIAANK
+209 HVAGLIAANQ
-219 LPSPFDIAD
+219 LPSPFGYAD
-228 IITTTTQKTLRGP
+228 IITSTTQKTLRGP
-241 RGGLVFCIP
+241 RGGLIFCIP

-275 KAACAEEVLEPEFID
+275 KAACAEEVLEPEFIN

-296 YNAKTMAERFMSR
+296 YNAKAMAERFMSH

-343 NGITLNKNAIPNDP
+343 NNITLNKNAIPNDP
-357 LPPSKTSGIR
+357 LPPSKTSGVR

-376 GWDAY
+376 GWEAY
-381 NFCMCADNICNILDK
+381 DFCECADNICKILDE

>member
-1 MNLDALIDSDLRE
+1 MRSEFMYTPLDEIYDKELR
-14 KDTNSYLADI
+14 
-24 LKAENERQKNTIN
+24 RQASTVE
-37 LIASENY
+37 LIASENFVSPRVLKY
-44 PSEIVR
+44 LGSEF
-50 LIQASSLT
+50 T

-107 ANLAAIAAV
+107 ANLAAISAV
-116 VNPGETILSMSLDAG
+116 VNPGETILSMSLDCG

-147 NIINYGVDQ
+147 NIINYGVDD
-156 DGWIDYDEVA
+156 DGWIDYNEVA
-166 KLADQWRPK
+166 KLADQWQPK

-187 IDYFRFA
+187 IDYIRFA

-199 VDAYL
+199 VNAYL

-209 HIAGLIAANK
+209 HVAGLIAANQ
-219 LPSPFDIAD
+219 LPSPFGYAD
-228 IITTTTQKTLRGP
+228 IITSTTQKTLRGP
-241 RGGLVFCIP
+241 RGGLIFCIP

-296 YNAKTMAERFMSR
+296 YNAKAMAERFMSH

-343 NGITLNKNAIPNDP
+343 NDITLNKNAIPNDP

-376 GWDAY
+376 GWKAHD
-381 NFCMCADNICNILDK
+381 FCWCADNICKILDK

>member
-1 MNLDALIDSDLRE
+1 MRSEFMYTPLD
-14 KDTNSYLADI
+14 DI
-24 LKAENERQKNTIN
+24 YNKELWRQATTVE
-37 LIASENY
+37 LIASENFVSPRILKY
-44 PSEIVR
+44 LGSEF
-50 LIQASSLT
+50 T

-74 EFYDELE
+74 EFYDKLE
-81 CYCQELW
+81 TYCQQLW

-107 ANLAAIAAV
+107 ANLAAISAV
-116 VNPGETILSMSLDAG
+116 VNPGETILSMSLDCG

-147 NIINYGVDQ
+147 NIVNYGVDD
-156 DGWIDYDEVA
+156 DGWIDYNEVA
-166 KLADQWRPK
+166 KLADQCQPK

-187 IDYFRFA
+187 IDYIRFA

-199 VDAYL
+199 VNAYL

-209 HIAGLIAANK
+209 HVAGLIAANK
-219 LPSPFDIAD
+219 LPSPFGYAD
-228 IITTTTQKTLRGP
+228 IITSTTQKTLRGP
-241 RGGLVFCIP
+241 RGGLIFCIP

-275 KAACAEEVLEPEFID
+275 KAACAEEVFEPEFKD

-296 YNAKTMAERFMSR
+296 YNAKTMAERFMSH

-343 NGITLNKNAIPNDP
+343 NDITLNKNAIPNDP

-376 GWDAY
+376 GWKAHD
-381 NFCMCADNICNILDK
+381 FCWCADNICKILNE

>member
-1 MNLDALIDSDLRE
+1 MYTPLDEIYNKELR
-14 KDTNSYLADI
+14 
-24 LKAENERQKNTIN
+24 RQASTVE
-37 LIASENY
+37 LIASENFVSPRVLKY
-44 PSEIVR
+44 LGSEF
-50 LIQASSLT
+50 T
-58 SKYTEGYPGKR
+58 NKYTEGFPGKR

-74 EFYDELE
+74 EFYDKLE
-81 CYCQELW
+81 TYCQELW

-107 ANLAAIAAV
+107 ANLAAISAV
-116 VNPGETILSMSLDAG
+116 VNPSETILSMNLDCG

-147 NIINYGVDQ
+147 NIVNYGVDD
-156 DGWIDYDEVA
+156 DGWIDYDEVT
-166 KLADQWRPK
+166 KLANQCQPK

-187 IDYFRFA
+187 IDYIRFA

-199 VDAYL
+199 VNAYL

-209 HIAGLIAANK
+209 HVAGLIAANK
-219 LPSPFDIAD
+219 LPSPFGYAD
-228 IITTTTQKTLRGP
+228 IITSTTQKTLRGP
-241 RGGLVFCIP
+241 RGGLIFCIP

-275 KAACAEEVLEPEFID
+275 KAACAEEALEPEFVD

-296 YNAKTMAERFMSR
+296 YNAKAMAARFMSH

-343 NGITLNKNAIPNDP
+343 NDITLNKNAIPNDP

-376 GWDAY
+376 GWKSY
-381 NFCMCADNICNILDK
+381 NFCECADNICKTLDE

>member
-1 MNLDALIDSDLRE
+1 MKSEFMYTPLDEIYNKELR
-14 KDTNSYLADI
+14 
-24 LKAENERQKNTIN
+24 RQASTVE
-37 LIASENY
+37 LIASENFVSPRVLKY
-44 PSEIVR
+44 LGSEF
-50 LIQASSLT
+50 T
-58 SKYTEGYPGKR
+58 NKYTEGYPGKR

-81 CYCQELW
+81 AYCQELW

-107 ANLAAIAAV
+107 ANLAAISAV
-116 VNPGETILSMSLDAG
+116 VNPGETILSMSLDCG

-147 NIINYGVDQ
+147 NIISYGVDD
-156 DGWIDYDEVA
+156 DGWIDYDKVA
-166 KLADQWRPK
+166 KLADQCQPK

-187 IDYFRFA
+187 IDYIRFA

-199 VDAYL
+199 VNAYL

-209 HIAGLIAANK
+209 HVAGLIATNK
-219 LPSPFDIAD
+219 LPSPFGYAD
-228 IITTTTQKTLRGP
+228 IITSTTQKTLRGP
-241 RGGLVFCIP
+241 RGGLIFCIP

-290 YIDEVM
+290 YIDEVI
-296 YNAKTMAERFMSR
+296 YNAKAMAERFMSH

-332 TGIDVQNELER
+332 TGIDVQNELEK
-343 NGITLNKNAIPNDP
+343 NDVTLNKNAIPNDP

-376 GWDAY
+376 GWRAY
-381 NFCMCADNICNILDK
+381 DFCMCADNICNTLDE